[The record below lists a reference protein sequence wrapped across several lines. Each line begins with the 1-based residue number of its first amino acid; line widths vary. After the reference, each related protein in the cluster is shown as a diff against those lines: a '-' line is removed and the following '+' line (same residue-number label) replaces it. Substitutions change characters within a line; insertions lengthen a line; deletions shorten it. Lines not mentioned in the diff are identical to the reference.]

1 MTKWKQSPKGAKQKP
16 GGAGRYYNGSAT
28 KKPQHS
34 APKTIKVSLA
44 QQIVEAYEGST
55 RIFLF
60 DCVTGDKDHPTD
72 SGVFRIMRKV
82 HPYRS
87 RTYNVQMDYAM
98 FFTHDGKAL
107 HQYHGVVPL
116 SIVRTARNSVSEW
129 FGSHGC
135 VRLTE
140 TDAKALYEWSPVGTT
155 VQVL

>member
-1 MTKWKQSPKGAKQKP
+1 MPTTPA
-16 GGAGRYYNGSAT
+16 
-28 KKPQHS
+28 KKPQ
-34 APKTIKVSLA
+34 PKAGKIIKINLT
-44 QQIVEAYEGST
+44 QQIVEAYEGT
-55 RIFLF
+55 IQIFQF
-60 DCVTGDKDHPTD
+60 ECVSGDKDHPTD
-72 SGVFRIMRKV
+72 RGVFRILRKA

-116 SIVRTARNSVSEW
+116 AFVRTARSSVSDW

-135 VRLTE
+135 VRLTG
-140 TDAKALYEWSPVGTT
+140 TDAKKLYEWASVGTT

>member
-1 MTKWKQSPKGAKQKP
+1 MATPPKKAQPKAAK
-16 GGAGRYYNGSAT
+16 S
-28 KKPQHS
+28 
-34 APKTIKVSLA
+34 IKVNLTL
-44 QQIVEAYEGST
+44 QIVEAYEGIT
-55 RIFLF
+55 RVFRF

-72 SGVFRIMRKV
+72 RGIFRILRKA

-87 RTYNVQMDYAM
+87 RTYNVQMNYAM

-116 SIVRTARNSVSEW
+116 SVVRTARSSVSEW

-140 TDAKALYEWSPVGTT
+140 PAAKALYDWAAVGTT
-155 VQVL
+155 VQVS